1 MMYRVEYGLYDIH
14 CGGRQFIWAENME
27 KAQHRARQLARQ
39 TFLHRVGDGRIRFSG
54 PKTIPVDSP
63 YSKILNDDDRSS
75 KLYWL
80 MADDHIW
87 YKVEKALDPPSLI
100 PREEWE
106 EF

>member
-27 KAQHRARQLARQ
+27 RAQHRAGQLARQ
-39 TFLHRVGDGRIRFSG
+39 NFLRKVGDGRIRFSG
-54 PKTIPVDSP
+54 PKTIPANSP
-63 YSKILNDDDRSS
+63 YSENLNDDDRGR

-80 MADDHIW
+80 MIDDHIW
-87 YKVEKALDPPSLI
+87 YKVEEALDPPSLM